1 MTQGTEQAPQNPTAM
16 IPDVG
21 WSYSNGWQKL
31 WKYFLEL
38 LLVSIVLFLFSLP
51 SWGLDWVGDRC
62 TPGAAFLWLLS
73 VAYGVLLLAPIEYGA
88 AFAFLKAAQGKH
100 LDVKDM
106 FEVFQ
111 NYINAVLANV
121 LVGFIVVVG
130 FVLLIIPGIIFACKL
145 AFVPYLVV
153 ERKMQAVEAVKESW
167 RMTNGH
173 ALTVFLI
180 GLLAIP
186 IVFVGVLC
194 FLVGI
199 IPALMWIR
207 LSFAS
212 LYHAVAESGSTP
224 APQPIAPTA

>member
-1 MTQGTEQAPQNPTAM
+1 M

-21 WSYSNGWQKL
+21 WSYSNGWQGL

-38 LLVSIVLFLFSLP
+38 FLISIVLFLFSLP
-51 SWGLDWVGDRC
+51 SGGLEWVADRS
-62 TPGAAFLWLLS
+62 TSGAGAAFLWLFS
-73 VAYGVLLLAPIEYGA
+73 IAYGVLLLAPIKYGA
-88 AFAFLKAAQGKH
+88 AFAFLKAAQGKK

-111 NYINAVLANV
+111 NYANAVLANI
-121 LVGFIVVVG
+121 LVYFIVAIG
-130 FVLLIIPGIIFACKL
+130 LILLIVPGIVFACKL

-153 ERKMQAVEAVKESW
+153 ERRMHAVEAVKESW

-186 IVFVGVLC
+186 IAMAGILC
-194 FLVGI
+194 FIVGI
-199 IPALMWIR
+199 IPAVMWIR
-207 LSFAS
+207 VAFAS
-212 LYHAVAESGSTP
+212 LYHAVSETAGAP
-224 APQPIAPTA
+224 ASQPVVSAP